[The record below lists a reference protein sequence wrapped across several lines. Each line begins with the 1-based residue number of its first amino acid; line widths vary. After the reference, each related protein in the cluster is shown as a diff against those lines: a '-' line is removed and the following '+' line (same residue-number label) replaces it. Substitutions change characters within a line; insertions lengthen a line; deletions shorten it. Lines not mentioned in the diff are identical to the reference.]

1 MYKIIYNNLATSTQ
15 KQQNT
20 NSFSYKKSVQLKYLK
35 LYNQSINIIEQK
47 QQFLDIYTNNN
58 IIKIYIKTTLNNM
71 FITYIIDN
79 KIITKSVAALG
90 FKGKAKQTRYAYK
103 TFAETIINDL
113 LNLNSNDNNKN
124 IIIVNLYL
132 NSLNKKLKP
141 FFTLFKTNN
150 IKINKIY
157 DLTPLP
163 YNGCRKRKISIK
175 KKKKSIIKYL
185 SYK

>member
-1 MYKIIYNNLATSTQ
+1 MYKITYNNTTIPQ
-15 KQQNT
+15 KQNSKT
-20 NSFSYKKSVQLKYLK
+20 NQLKYLK
-35 LYNQSINIIEQK
+35 LYNQSYAIISQRQEFNT
-47 QQFLDIYTNNN
+47 FLENNN
-58 IIKIYIKTTLNNM
+58 QIIKIYIKTTLNNM
-71 FITYIIDN
+71 FITYMINN
-79 KIITKSVAALG
+79 KIVTKSVAALG

-113 LNLNSNDNNKN
+113 LLLNNDS
-124 IIIVNLYL
+124 IIVNLYL
-132 NSLNKKLKP
+132 SSLNKKLKP

-175 KKKKSIIKYL
+175 KKKSIIKYL

>member
-1 MYKIIYNNLATSTQ
+1 MYKIIYNNNLLSTQ
-15 KQQNT
+15 KQ
-20 NSFSYKKSVQLKYLK
+20 NSIFKATQKKNLK
-35 LYNQSINIIEQK
+35 LYNQSISIIEQK
-47 QQFLDIYTNNN
+47 YQFSNLNNS

-71 FITYIIDN
+71 FITYVIND
-79 KIITKSVAALG
+79 KIITKSVASLG

-113 LNLNSNDNNKN
+113 LTLTNNNN
-124 IIIVNLYL
+124 IIVVNLYL

-141 FFTLFKTNN
+141 FFILFKTSN

-157 DLTPLP
+157 DLTPIP

>member
-1 MYKIIYNNLATSTQ
+1 MYKITYNNTISQ
-15 KQQNT
+15 KQNNLKT
-20 NSFSYKKSVQLKYLK
+20 SQLKYLK
-35 LYNQSINIIEQK
+35 LYNQSDVIISQK
-47 QQFLDIYTNNN
+47 QEFNIFLNNSN
-58 IIKIYIKTTLNNM
+58 NQIIKIYIKTTLNNM
-71 FITYIIDN
+71 FITYIINN
-79 KIITKSVAALG
+79 KIITKSIAGLG

-113 LNLNSNDNNKN
+113 LAFNTSNNS
-124 IIIVNLYL
+124 IIVNLYL
-132 NSLNKKLKP
+132 SSLNKKLKP